1 MPSPPSTLLET
12 VREWMQSFPVGSDYR
27 LPPERELAEKFAI
40 GRGQLRTV
48 LAELEKEG
56 LIERFVGRGTFVVGT
71 RASGIHDPADIAAA
85 SSPVA
90 AMQARGIIEPEIAR
104 LAAYHANSNQ
114 IEQLRDLCR
123 RMRLA
128 ETWEI
133 YAELDWQFHNLLAEA
148 TTNTVLQEVQK
159 LVNGIRRY
167 VVWGALAKRPVGPQ
181 SDYHSFDEHE
191 QIVEAIANRDGEAAA
206 QAMLDHLGGTSSH
219 MVGIQRPPAINRS
232 A

>member
-1 MPSPPSTLLET
+1 MFSPPSTLLET
-12 VREWMQSFPVGSDYR
+12 VRDWMQSFPTGSDHR
-27 LPPERELAEKFAI
+27 LPPERELAEKFAV

-56 LIERFVGRGTFVVGT
+56 LIERFVGRGTFVVGART
-71 RASGIHDPADIAAA
+71 NGSRDPENIAAA

-123 RMRLA
+123 RMRQA

-159 LVNGIRRY
+159 LVNGIRRF
-167 VVWGALAKRPVGPQ
+167 VVWGALTKRPVGPQ
-181 SDYHSFDEHE
+181 ADYHSFDEHE
-191 QIVEAIANRDGEAAA
+191 KIVEAIANRDGHSAA

-219 MVGIQRPPAINRS
+219 IVDFKRTTPRS
-232 A
+232 

>member
-1 MPSPPSTLLET
+1 MPTVSTALLDS
-12 VREWMQSFPVGSDYR
+12 VRDWLLSFPTGADQR
-27 LPPERELAEKFAI
+27 LPPERELAEKFAV
-40 GRGQLRTV
+40 GRGQLRTA

-56 LIERFVGRGTFVVGT
+56 LIERFVGRGTFVVGN
-71 RASGIHDPADIAAA
+71 SGNGARNAQDIAAG
-85 SSPVA
+85 SSPMA

-104 LAAYHANSNQ
+104 IAAYNASANQ

-123 RMRLA
+123 RMRQA

-148 TTNTVLQEVQK
+148 TSNTVLQEVQQ

-181 SDYHSFDEHE
+181 TDYHSFDEHE
-191 QIVEAIANRDGEAAA
+191 RVVDAIADRDGEAAA
-206 QAMLDHLGGTSSH
+206 QAMLDHLGGTKSH
-219 MVGIQRPPAINRS
+219 MVGFQAP
-232 A
+232 